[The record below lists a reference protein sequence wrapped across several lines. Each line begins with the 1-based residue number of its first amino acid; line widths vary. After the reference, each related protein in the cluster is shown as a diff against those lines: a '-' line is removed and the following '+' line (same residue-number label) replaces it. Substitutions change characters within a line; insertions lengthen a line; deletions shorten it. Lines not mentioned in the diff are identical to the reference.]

1 MLRTRSLKH
10 PEDRGASTLP
20 STSTALTHS
29 FPLACEDP
37 QSDKTILQSADC
49 DPRRPA
55 RREKTDAAAATGTEI
70 RQNWGRQQC

>member
-1 MLRTRSLKH
+1 MLHARSLKH

-29 FPLACEDP
+29 FPLACEGP
-37 QSDKTILQSADC
+37 QSDKTILQFADC

-55 RREKTDAAAATGTEI
+55 WREKTDAAAATGTEI
-70 RQNWGRQQC
+70 RQH